1 MEKIEPLGWC
11 PVADFLL
18 NYFPLDLIA
27 GLDLSIQENNI
38 RELINQ
44 EANPTTILRLLC
56 LYCLIAG
63 GMKPKVYEES
73 QREFLQTYGYE
84 YLPTFIH
91 LNELNLF
98 FRTSGTKSPFA
109 QCRRPL
115 KLVVDDVDESAP
127 EDISYVYSGYA
138 PVSVRLAQHALGL
151 GTSSGGLVGG
161 IGGAGASERNGA
173 VLQGWKGLDDVLNT
187 LPGCVFEETQKPDEQ
202 SRRRRELPTCMH
214 RFRVRHTDGIC
225 LFCLQ

>member
-1 MEKIEPLGWC
+1 M
-11 PVADFLL
+11 
-18 NYFPLDLIA
+18 
-27 GLDLSIQENNI
+27 DLSTQENNI

-44 EANPTTILRLLC
+44 EANPTSVLRLLC

-63 GMKPKVYEES
+63 GLKPKIYEDI

-84 YLPTFIH
+84 YLPTLIH
-91 LNELNLF
+91 LNDLSLF

-138 PVSVRLAQHALGL
+138 PVSVRLVQHALGL
-151 GTSSGGLVGG
+151 GTSSGGMVGG
-161 IGGAGASERNGA
+161 IAGAGARERNGA
-173 VLQGWKGLDDVLNT
+173 VLQGWKGLDDVLQT
-187 LPGCVFEETQKPDEQ
+187 LPGCVFEEIQKPDEQ
-202 SRRRRELPTCMH
+202 GRRRRKPTYLIH
-214 RFRVRHTDGIC
+214 IF
-225 LFCLQ
+225 